1 MGKAPTITSM
11 CISNRNLHSAVE
23 SVAVILLTISV
34 VTIGASLNLFDSII
48 EKMTSVVI
56 SFINILLNISLL
68 FGLKD
73 GNKFFICLWMM
84 SALFNV
90 IGGVVLLGLYNEIST
105 NDLDDF
111 IPLTIVK
118 NVYLVC
124 YVVLYVWSWIHVC
137 NLYKEF

>member
-1 MGKAPTITSM
+1 M

>member
-1 MGKAPTITSM
+1 M
-11 CISNRNLHSAVE
+11 CISNRNLHAAVE
-23 SVAVILLTISV
+23 TVAVILLTISV

-48 EKMTSVVI
+48 EKLTSVVI
-56 SFINILLNISLL
+56 CFINILLNISLL

-73 GNKFFICLWMM
+73 GSKFFMCLWMV

-90 IGGVVLLGLYNEIST
+90 IGGVIMLGLYNEIST
-105 NDLDDF
+105 NDLNDF